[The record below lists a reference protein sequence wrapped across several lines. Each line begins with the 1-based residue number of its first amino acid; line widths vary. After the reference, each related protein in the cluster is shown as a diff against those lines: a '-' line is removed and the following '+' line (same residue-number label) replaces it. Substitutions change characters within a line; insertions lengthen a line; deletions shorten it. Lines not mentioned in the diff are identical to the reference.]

1 MVEKIYLRIYP
12 TAPPDVH
19 YRDHVTDFRFD
30 THTTNQMNDHLQNKL
45 MVHVPINVKIVKKNL
60 IPISLIIMKRN
71 LNSVIIIQ
79 DNINTNCSKLFYY

>member
-30 THTTNQMNDHLQNKL
+30 THPTNQMNDHLQNKL
-45 MVHVPINVKIVKKNL
+45 MIDTFGL
-60 IPISLIIMKRN
+60 L
-71 LNSVIIIQ
+71 SVTLDEQ
-79 DNINTNCSKLFYY
+79 SKLNLVVLN